1 MNNSNL
7 EIDLTDLHKT
17 LNKLVNQRVNLA
29 TQDIENWKQV
39 TNFIY
44 ISICEELETA
54 TQIKQELS
62 NLQFTINAVEAE
74 GYVRGLF
81 KAKELIEEWITKSG
95 LQLDE

>member
-1 MNNSNL
+1 MNNSKL

-17 LNKLVNQRVNLA
+17 LNRLVNQRVNLA

-39 TNFIY
+39 INFIY

-54 TQIKQELS
+54 TQAKQELD

-81 KAKELIEEWITKSG
+81 KAKELIKEWVTNSS

>member
-1 MNNSNL
+1 MNNFNL

-17 LNKLVNQRVNLA
+17 LNRLVNQRVNLA

-39 TNFIY
+39 INFIY
-44 ISICEELETA
+44 ISICEELETV
-54 TQIKQELS
+54 TQEKQKLDYFV
-62 NLQFTINAVEAE
+62 FTINAVEAE

-81 KAKELIEEWITKSG
+81 KAKELIEEWVTKSG

>member
-81 KAKELIEEWITKSG
+81 KAKELIEE
-95 LQLDE
+95 